1 MSSKNSAVLEKPAQ
15 KSTKP
20 SEARWDDLSP
30 QELADAGGE
39 ITLANLNRQI
49 EKIARGEKVQ
59 QQ

>member
-1 MSSKNSAVLEKPAQ
+1 MLEKPAQ